1 MFLKNKKEQKIKRV
15 GIHPKESKKGQ
26 SKLIGIGKNVNK
38 KEGQELNSKKTFFKF
53 YFFKGLFIY

>member
-1 MFLKNKKEQKIKRV
+1 MFLKNKKEQKIKRL

-38 KEGQELNSKKTFFKF
+38 KEGQKTFFLIL
-53 YFFKGLFIY
+53 FF